1 MRCTQRE
8 HDKRYQS
15 VTEPER
21 ELEKTERERNGKRGQ
36 IRKRLRVFSMRKKD

>member
-8 HDKRYQS
+8 PDKRYQS
-15 VTEPER
+15 VAEIEI
-21 ELEKTERERNGKRGQ
+21 ELEKAERGRNGKRGQ